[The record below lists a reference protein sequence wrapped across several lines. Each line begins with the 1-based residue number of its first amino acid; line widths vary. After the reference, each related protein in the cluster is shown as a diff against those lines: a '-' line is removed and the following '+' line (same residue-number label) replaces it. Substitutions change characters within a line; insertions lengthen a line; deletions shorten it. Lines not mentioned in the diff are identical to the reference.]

1 MKLLDRYIFREYLV
15 SFCFSSLSF
24 ISLFIL
30 INLIEKVD
38 DFIDQRVTLSQIITY
53 YAYQIPE
60 IIKLTSP
67 ISSLLSALFVTGKLA
82 KQTELTAMKAGGIS
96 LYRLLYPF
104 YSLAIL
110 IAIFNFYLSGWVV
123 PNFTKYKYQFEST
136 YLGKAHNMGG
146 SRSNINLLENP
157 NRIVNIGY
165 FDSNARICYNVSV
178 QNFSG
183 PVMQWRVDADKMVY
197 NTARKSWT
205 LHNAYYRT
213 FKPGKEVFQRFDSL
227 KTIRFTFSA
236 KQLSESNT
244 DVAEMDLLDHR
255 KYIASKSKAGFS
267 ALDEVLVK
275 YYAKISFPFACLIV
289 VLIGVPL
296 SAQKKRSGLAL
307 EAGISLLIGFI
318 YIGLQEIFATLGYK
332 GTVPPFLA
340 AWLPN
345 VFFFSVGLIM
355 LTKSKK

>member
-1 MKLLDRYIFREYLV
+1 MKLLDRYIFREYLI

-30 INLIEKVD
+30 INMIEKVD
-38 DFIDQRVTLSQIITY
+38 DFIDQHISITNVFTY
-53 YAYQIPE
+53 YLYQIPE
-60 IIKLTSP
+60 IVKLTSP

-104 YSLAIL
+104 YGLAIL
-110 IAIFNFYLSGWVV
+110 IALMNFYLSGWVV
-123 PNFTKYKYQFEST
+123 PDFTQKKYQFEST
-136 YLGKAHNMGG
+136 FLGQAHDMGG
-146 SRSNINLLENP
+146 SKANLNLLENP

-165 FDSNARICYNVSV
+165 FDNSARICYNVSV

-183 PVMQWRVDADKMVY
+183 STMLWRVDADKMVY
-197 NTARKSWT
+197 NTSRKSWT
-205 LHNAYYRT
+205 LYNAYYRI
-213 FKPGKEVFQRFDSL
+213 FKSNKEVFQRYDSL
-227 KTIRFTFSA
+227 NTIRFTFSA
-236 KQLSESNT
+236 KQLSEVNI
-244 DVAEMDLLDHR
+244 DVEEMNLPDHR
-255 KYIASKSKAGFS
+255 KYIATKTKAGFS

-275 YYAKISFPFACLIV
+275 YYAKFSFPFACLIV

-332 GTVPPFLA
+332 GTVPPFIA

-345 VFFFSVGLIM
+345 VLFLSVGIGM
-355 LTKSKK
+355 LSKAKK